1 MIENTN
7 PIIER
12 CDLFSEM
19 QVWPI
24 EPPIMPE
31 LWLSN
36 FTEEEKPY
44 AESLLASFFYY
55 NEKMCNTMLETAFK
69 SISLY
74 FPECSVED
82 KIKKWQELC
91 ENAIFTTVDIDDTN
105 LTASGNLICRR
116 ARQVLGIP
124 EERFFKKEDALMRLY
139 GGQNKNIIFLDDF
152 IGSGLQ
158 FTDTWT
164 APHIDRGTPYAYSN
178 ICSQNDIQA
187 YYVTLIATEYGVN
200 EIYKTCKN
208 IEIVAANTLGKQY
221 NALHENSIIWPENL
235 KKGAAEF
242 LKTSSER
249 AGITKYQGFHDLGLT
264 VAFHHSVPD
273 ATLPIFYWNENGWH
287 PLIERR

>member
-12 CDLFSEM
+12 CELFAEM

-24 EPPIMPE
+24 EPPINPE

-36 FTEEEKPY
+36 FNDDEMPY
-44 AESLLASFFYY
+44 AESLLSSFFYY

-74 FPECSVED
+74 FPECSIEE
-82 KIKKWQELC
+82 KIQKWQELC
-91 ENAIFTTVDIDDTN
+91 ENAIFTTVDIDEN
-105 LTASGNLICRR
+105 NPTASGNLICRR

-124 EERFFKKEDALMRLY
+124 EERFFKKEDALKRLY
-139 GGQNKNIIFLDDF
+139 DGTNKTIIFLDDF

-164 APHIDRGTPYAYSN
+164 DPFIDRGNTYAYPD
-178 ICSQNDIQA
+178 ICARDDTQA
-187 YYVTLIATEYGVN
+187 FYVTLIATEYGIG
-200 EIYKTCKN
+200 EIYKTCRN
-208 IEIVAANTLGKQY
+208 VEIVAANTLGRQY
-221 NALHENSIIWPENL
+221 NALNDDSIIWPDDL
-235 KKGAAEF
+235 KEGANDF
-242 LKTSSER
+242 LKAVGER
-249 AGITKYQGFHDLGLT
+249 AGMKNYEGFHKLGLT